1 MGFSFAGDYAKPAPG
16 PEPHPS
22 RQLLILANHSQF
34 KWRPTMRNFLKPVAM
49 SILLAASWT
58 AFGAGG
64 GSMPSSGGGGT
75 ASQFEPRSPE
85 ETARLAYNAG
95 VKGVEKGDGLSADA
109 ARQTD
114 ANKQRKTADKARSA
128 YATALK
134 KFTRATELHPTM
146 YEAWNYVGYT
156 HRKLGNYQE
165 ALIAYDRALNL
176 KPGYAEAIEYR
187 GHAYLGL
194 NRLDDAKQAY
204 LTLFA
209 GNRKLAAQLLAAMQ
223 TWVGEHR
230 GNPGP
235 VDGASL
241 DAFASWVS
249 ERSAIASQTAG
260 LTREGASAAW

>member
-1 MGFSFAGDYAKPAPG
+1 
-16 PEPHPS
+16 
-22 RQLLILANHSQF
+22 
-34 KWRPTMRNFLKPVAM
+34 MRNFLKPVAM

-64 GSMPSSGGGGT
+64 GSMPSTGGGGS

-95 VKGVEKGDGLSADA
+95 VQA
-109 ARQTD
+109 ASKKAMNSVLTRRG
-114 ANKQRKTADKARSA
+114 KLMRKSSRRPRTRRGAPTPPRSRNSRA
-128 YATALK
+128 PPSSIRPCTKPGTTWAT
-134 KFTRATELHPTM
+134 T
-146 YEAWNYVGYT
+146 N
-156 HRKLGNYQE
+156 RKLGKYQE

-204 LTLFA
+204 LALFA

-235 VDGASL
+235 AST
-241 DAFASWVS
+241 AH
-249 ERSAIASQTAG
+249 RSMPLHPG
-260 LTREGASAAW
+260 